1 MHLTTSG
8 SLLGLL
14 SAIPLALSVPTQNSF
29 PLARREQMD
38 GQPANLIITTYDVA
52 GCPTHASQNTSYE
65 ITYGKQVLANTWSY
79 SLNRNLQDGEQLDF
93 SVYTPNEGDLDGVP
107 GACTQFAETTSPD
120 PKTNLPLL
128 EATCYGLGNRANVSI
143 RSLGPSFNL
152 LANQLWCSAWN
163 SGTTELIFDTDAPY
177 CASHYERRI

>member
-1 MHLTTSG
+1 MTCNCAPHRPSTSTQPTSKICQTSLSNTKLTMHVTSPVA
-8 SLLGLL
+8 LLGLL

-38 GQPANLIITTYDVA
+38 GQPANLIITTYNVA
-52 GCPTHASQNTSYE
+52 GCPTHANQNVSYE

-79 SLNRNLQDGEQLDF
+79 SLNRNLQDGEQLDW
-93 SVYTPNEGDLDGVP
+93 SVFTPNEGDIGGVP

-128 EATCYGLGNRANVSI
+128 EATCYGLGNQANVSI
-143 RSLGPSFNL
+143 RSPGL
-152 LANQLWCSAWN
+152 LLK
-163 SGTTELIFDTDAPY
+163 F
-177 CASHYERRI
+177 